1 MTESGQYMT
10 TETRNTYIVQE
21 HGMTT
26 IYKYSFGTLP
36 PKLTLKSPRD
46 TILTKQPKF
55 EKFEDAKGINRS
67 TDIKISAHDAFL
79 E

>member
-26 IYKYSFGTLP
+26 ISEYSFGTLL
-36 PKLTLKSPRD
+36 PKLSLKSPRD
-46 TILTKQPKF
+46 IILTKQHQF
-55 EKFEDAKGINRS
+55 EKFEDA
-67 TDIKISAHDAFL
+67 
-79 E
+79 